1 MASLEDISAWRDHFA
16 QVLVSTPQDIATYKG
31 ISDYRAAAAAW
42 LLS

>member
-1 MASLEDISAWRDHFA
+1 LLATPEDIAS
-16 QVLVSTPQDIATYKG
+16 YKG